1 MEIMTDRNCSHCGA
15 PLKEKAISCPY
26 CGSDENTGWSDNA
39 SVDWELPD
47 YEEIVYNETKQESN
61 NNLKLIVIS
70 IAIVSAIG
78 LSFILAL
85 L

>member
-1 MEIMTDRNCSHCGA
+1 
-15 PLKEKAISCPY
+15 
-26 CGSDENTGWSDNA
+26 
-39 SVDWELPD
+39 VDWELPD

>member
-1 MEIMTDRNCSHCGA
+1 MTDRNCSHCGA
-15 PLKEKAISCPY
+15 PLKEKAISCPS

-70 IAIVSAIG
+70 IAIISAIG